1 MPSVCALL
9 RVEAHRQ
16 HLRRLAGR
24 VSIPEP
30 GLLVRGLLRRH
41 SAPGVRDEFR
51 TWRRLAP
58 GELVAV
64 DLLRRLPLS
73 VGGHTAGEPSAIG
86 DGGAGALEV
95 PGPRG
100 ASKGTDGTEDVRLL
114 SLLPPCCPERERER
128 AKRVQEVE
136 AVLEVPGPRGS
147 SKGTDGTEDVR
158 LLSLPPSLST

>member
-1 MPSVCALL
+1 M
-9 RVEAHRQ
+9 
-16 HLRRLAGR
+16 
-24 VSIPEP
+24 
-30 GLLVRGLLRRH
+30 RGLLRRH

>member
-114 SLLPPCCPERERER
+114 SLLPPSPLSSMSDRSMLVSRWLSPAARVRGQQSVATSQPAR
-128 AKRVQEVE
+128 A
-136 AVLEVPGPRGS
+136 
-147 SKGTDGTEDVR
+147 
-158 LLSLPPSLST
+158 